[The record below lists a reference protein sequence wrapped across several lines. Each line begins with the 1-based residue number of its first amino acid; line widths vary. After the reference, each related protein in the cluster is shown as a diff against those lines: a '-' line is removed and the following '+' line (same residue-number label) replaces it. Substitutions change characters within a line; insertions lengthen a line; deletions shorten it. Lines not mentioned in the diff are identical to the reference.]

1 MSDINKRIAVEVMGW
16 RLVDYT
22 EQGLKYH
29 SDSKWVENDPPIDGD
44 GYIQYRGGRRMS
56 EFDFKPDTD
65 IADAFLVVE
74 RINELHSDWRFCLLG
89 GDTTDSGF
97 FGWKAEWFGCFDAK
111 KNCGDRHAQA
121 FADTAPMAICK
132 AALKV
137 MEGSE

>member
-29 SDSKWVENDPPIDGD
+29 SDSKWVENDPPIHGD

-65 IADAFLVVE
+65 MNDAMMVVDKMRE
-74 RINELHSDWRFCLLG
+74 DGYEFVLTDCEYPDKSYQMEFAKSINETQG
-89 GDTTDSGF
+89 Y
-97 FGWKAEWFGCFDAK
+97 FGT
-111 KNCGDRHAQA
+111 
-121 FADTAPMAICK
+121 ADKPALAISL

-137 MEGSE
+137 KESLATLVY